1 MTMRTIKR
9 RVQGVPTSDGAG
21 VSLTRMIGTQYMR
34 NADPFLMLDRFHS
47 DKPGDYMA
55 GFPSHPHRG
64 FETVTYMLA
73 GKMRHKDNTGR
84 EGVIQSGGVQWM
96 TAGRGIVHEEMPEQ
110 ESGLMSGFQLWVNL
124 PAKDKMMAP
133 RYQEFDPDV
142 IPTVDIAGGY
152 VKVVAGEFQGV
163 KGPVGEIAIQ
173 PTFLDVVLNDGELT
187 LDIDDT
193 FTTLVHPYEGEL
205 IISGDQSVAAGS
217 VVELSAGQQFS
228 LKGEGK
234 AIVLA
239 GKPIN
244 EPIVQYGPFVMN
256 KPEEI
261 EQAIRDFQSGK
272 F

>member
-1 MTMRTIKR
+1 MTLRTIKR
-9 RVQGVPTSDGAG
+9 RVQGVPTQDGAG
-21 VSLTRMIGTQYMR
+21 VRLTRMIGTQYLR

-47 DKPGDYMA
+47 DTPGDYLA

-73 GKMRHKDNTGR
+73 GKMRHRDNTGR

-96 TAGRGIVHEEMPEQ
+96 TAGRGIVHEEMPVQ

-142 IPTVDIAGGY
+142 IPKVEVEHGY
-152 VKVVAGEFQGV
+152 VKVIAGQFNGV
-163 KGPVGEIAIQ
+163 TGPVGEIAIQ
-173 PTFLDVVLNDGELT
+173 PTFLDVSLDGGELALT
-187 LDIDDT
+187 ISDA

-205 IISGDQSVAAGS
+205 AISGDQVVAAGS
-217 VVELSAGQQFS
+217 IVELGAGEQFT
-228 LKGEGK
+228 LRGNGK

-261 EQAIRDFQSGK
+261 EQAIRDFQSGR